1 MKKFIE
7 ERKRLANKHQQ
18 ENSALSNI
26 VKEEEEGLMEE
37 NNKVSL
43 FRWLICFFFSTFL
56 FYIILGRFK
65 ILFSKYLVIVK

>member
-43 FRWLICFFFSTFL
+43 FRWLIKFFLLLTFL
-56 FYIILGRFK
+56 YYIILGR
-65 ILFSKYLVIVK
+65 